1 MKPILRTIG
10 MWAGYGRIDVVRDL
24 DLEVHPGEVVA
35 LLGPNGAG
43 KTTTLLTL
51 SGDLPPLRGEVHW
64 GGAPTHAPLHRRA
77 REGMA
82 YVPEGRSV
90 FQQLSC
96 LDNLRVAR
104 GDVNAALE
112 LFPELRERLGVKAGS
127 LSGGEQQMLSLARA
141 LSRGPK
147 LLLADE
153 LSLGLAP
160 IVVNR
165 LLAAVR
171 QAATERGVA
180 TILVEQHVSKA
191 LQYADRVYVLRR
203 GRVAM
208 SGPVSEFAGRLA
220 EIEDSYLSVRAD
232 AGT

>member
-1 MKPILRTIG
+1 MTALLSTSG
-10 MWAGYGRIDVVRDL
+10 LWAGYGKVDVVRDL
-24 DLEVHPGEVVA
+24 ELEVHPGEVVA

-51 SGDLPPLRGEVHW
+51 SGDLPPLRGEVW
-64 GGAPTHAPLHRRA
+64 WQGRLTRSPLHRRA
-77 REGMA
+77 REGLA

-90 FQQLSC
+90 FNQLSC
-96 LDNLRVAR
+96 MDNLRVAR
-104 GDVNAALE
+104 GDRSIALG
-112 LFPELRERLGVKAGS
+112 LFPELGERLGVKAGR

-141 LSRGPK
+141 MSRRPK

-165 LLAAVR
+165 LLQAVR

-180 TILVEQHVSKA
+180 TILVEQQVGKA
-191 LQYADRVYVLRR
+191 LQYADRVYVMRR
-203 GRVAM
+203 GRIVM
-208 SGPVSEFAGRLA
+208 SGAASEFANRLA
-220 EIEDSYLSVRAD
+220 EIEDSYLSTRAD
-232 AGT
+232 AAP